1 MAMHKPGTVYLVGA
15 GPGDPSL
22 LTLRGA
28 RLLARA
34 DVIVH
39 DTLVN
44 PTLLL
49 RHARPGAE
57 CIAARPSAPAAPRTQ
72 EDINRLLIEHA
83 RAGRTV
89 VRLKGG
95 DPCLFGRGGEEA
107 EELADAGIPFEI
119 VPGVSSFVAVP
130 ATAGIPVTHREH
142 ASAVTVVTGHEDPG
156 KPGSV
161 VDWQAVARTH
171 GTKVILMGLDR
182 LPGIVTALLDGGL
195 APATPAAV
203 IRWGT
208 TARQQTVTGT
218 LADIAA
224 RVRAAGLTAPAMAV
238 VGEVVRFRDRL
249 NWFEKRPLFG
259 RRLVVTRRR
268 EQAGELTDRLE
279 ELGGEVLEVPAIAL
293 QAPAARQP
301 VVEALAGLGEYDWIV
316 FSSPNGVTAFFGA
329 LLAAYDDIRT
339 LGRARLA
346 AVGPATVARLRDYH
360 VRADAVPS
368 EYLGRHLASAIAE
381 QDSLENLRILLARAQ
396 VANPEVSR
404 ELEDRGAI
412 VDDVAF
418 YETVAAPASASEA
431 HARWLGEGVD
441 WITFTSASTVRH
453 FHQRFDLPALAAR
466 HPRLRLASIGPETSK
481 AIAALGMNPSA
492 EARPHTLDGLVAAL
506 LASEGTR

>member
-1 MAMHKPGTVYLVGA
+1 MAHGKPGKVYLVGA

-28 RLLARA
+28 QVLGRA
-34 DVIVH
+34 DVVVH
-39 DTLVN
+39 DALV
-44 PTLLL
+44 PTALLI
-49 RHARPGAE
+49 RHAPPQAE
-57 CIAARPSAPAAPRTQ
+57 SIPARPTPPAPPRSQ

-119 VPGVSSFVAVP
+119 VPGVSSFLAAP
-130 ATAGIPVTHREH
+130 ASAGIPVTHREY

-156 KPGSV
+156 KPGSM
-161 VDWQAVARTH
+161 VDWGAVARAH
-171 GTKVILMGLDR
+171 GTKVILMGLER
-182 LPGIVTALLDGGL
+182 LPAIVEALVAGGL
-195 APATPAAV
+195 PPTTPVAV

-208 TARQQTVTGT
+208 TARQQTVTGS
-218 LADIAA
+218 LADIAEK
-224 RVRAAGLTAPAMAV
+224 VRTVGLAAPALAV
-238 VGEVVRFRDRL
+238 VGEVVRLRDHL

-259 RRLVVTRRR
+259 RRIVVTRRR
-268 EQAGELTDRLE
+268 EQAADLTARLE
-279 ELGGEVLEVPAIAL
+279 ELGAEVLEIPAIAI
-293 QAPAARQP
+293 QAPTARQP

-316 FSSPNGVTAFFGA
+316 FSSPNGVSAFFGA

-346 AVGPATVARLRDYH
+346 AVGPATVARLRDFH

-368 EYLGRHLASAIAE
+368 EFLGRHLAAAIAE
-381 QDSLENLRILLARAQ
+381 QESLDNLRILLARAQ
-396 VANPEVSR
+396 VANPDVCR
-404 ELEDRGAI
+404 ELEKHGAI

-418 YETVAAPASASEA
+418 YETLAAPASPSDP
-431 HARWLGEGVD
+431 HARWLEEGVD
-441 WITFTSASTVRH
+441 WITFTSASTVEH
-453 FHQRFDLPALAAR
+453 FHKRFPLTALLAR
-466 HPRLRLASIGPETSK
+466 HPQLRLASIGPETSK
-481 AIAALGMNPSA
+481 AITALDLSPAA

-506 LASEGTR
+506 LASDPTR